1 MQPRFPPPS
10 LPTGLHAAGPLPPGP
25 AATIPTCVV
34 MAGAGFGI
42 AAQTLLQHAGL
53 DFASIRV
60 DMLSHRVATLHFAF
74 AWWACCLFALG
85 AFLVGPLCAAATRA
99 IIGTPLTRGPLW
111 FAIAGAVLGLA
122 AVAQPRSLPPAAA
135 VATSVLVSLVVV
147 IGSALLALLGAHLV
161 GGISRGRT
169 ATPLRAQVGD
179 RLRRWQGSTACPGAP
194 MKREGSANGGLPP
207 RSTRGRHQWAHQSSS
222 SARAALVT
230 PLAVLVFAP
239 VSVLASSA
247 IVLHSGPAAA
257 FRAWNLWRTTPT
269 NTLGEA
275 RPRTATLVPADTSS
289 LTVAIAIE
297 APALPDLIELSAPQ
311 RREFSVALG
320 HGAAISESDLTF
332 TKGYPQR
339 RAAQLAAGLISEAM
353 IPQVTTAATVA
364 NNESRPRVARH
375 RHAHARFAESGRKR
389 GEPRS

>member
-53 DFASIRV
+53 DFESIRV
-60 DMLSHRVATLHFAF
+60 DVLAHRVATRHFAL
-74 AWWACCLFALG
+74 AWWACCLLALG

-99 IIGTPLTRGPLW
+99 IVGHRLARGPLW

-122 AVAQPRSLPPAAA
+122 AVAQPRSFPPAAA

-179 RLRRWQGSTACPGAP
+179 RLRRWQGSTACPGATL
-194 MKREGSANGGLPP
+194 KREGSANGGPPP
-207 RSTRGRHQWAHQSSS
+207 RSARGRHPWVRQPFS

-230 PLAVLVFAP
+230 WFAVLVFAP

-257 FRAWNLWRTTPT
+257 IRAWNLWRTTPT
-269 NTLGEA
+269 STDA
-275 RPRTATLVPADTSS
+275 RSRARTLVPADEAG
-289 LTVAIAIE
+289 LTVAVAAE
-297 APALPDLIELSAPQ
+297 APAILDRVWLPAPR
-311 RREFSVALG
+311 RRELSVALG
-320 HGAAISESDLTF
+320 HGATLSESELTF
-332 TKGYPQR
+332 TKGYPRR